1 MTINRLAASARES
14 LILGGLYHT
23 PPGRRRF
30 FCFLRNYSEWGRPL
44 NAWEFFKQGA
54 VEPGGT
60 AADDTVVRGEP
71 RVDFLDLQQGFP
83 GFVPIDI
90 AAGQMAFQSRVA
102 SNAFSTKG
110 K

>member
-1 MTINRLAASARES
+1 M
-14 LILGGLYHT
+14 
-23 PPGRRRF
+23 
-30 FCFLRNYSEWGRPL
+30 

-71 RVDFLDLQQGFP
+71 RVDFLDLQQGFL

-90 AAGQMAFQSRVA
+90 AAGQRAFQSCVA

-110 K
+110 NEMPVSYANGSEPGLCSCFACLCFTAKGS